1 MKGRFKKYFTVAEA
15 NQALPLVRRI
25 VKDILD
31 LSHEM
36 RSLALILGEDAEAN
50 PQLQEMLEEM
60 KGFLKELED
69 VGCFYK
75 DWNFSVGLVDFPAI
89 VDGEEVYLCWR
100 SDEPEIRY
108 YHPIDQ
114 GYSARRVL
122 PRVDAT
128 SPPPSV
134 RS

>member
-1 MKGRFKKYFTVAEA
+1 MEGRFKKYFTVAEA
-15 NQALPLVRRI
+15 NQTLPLVRRI

-31 LSHEM
+31 LSHQM
-36 RSLALILGEDAEAN
+36 RSLALILGEQAETN
-50 PQLQEMLEEM
+50 PQLQAMLEDM

-69 VGCFYK
+69 LGCFYK
-75 DWNFSVGLVDFPAI
+75 DWNFSIGLVDFPAI
-89 VDGEEVYLCWR
+89 IEGEEVFLCWR

-114 GYSARRVL
+114 GYAGRRML
-122 PRVDAT
+122 PRVDVA

-134 RS
+134 QS